1 MADSFVPPQPV
12 RSAARRGLDLR
23 KKWGRGG
30 LSNAEA
36 SDQGIGSGVQR
47 ATNLA
52 NGDAIGL
59 DTIQRM
65 ANFFSRHQKNYRPD
79 QRESDGGPTAG
90 TIAWYLW
97 GGNAGRDWANRIL
110 REQDSMKAGNR
121 NNRSD
126 RQRIR
131 QIRQQA
137 SAIVATTLELE
148 PSASDELTA
157 PAMPADAAKA
167 VQIDPNAHPG
177 AMVALMLSTEQQAQ
191 IAAYRVGDMD
201 NSEADHIT
209 LLYLGDDAQLLTGY
223 KNKVIEALACIASEC
238 EPVAGK
244 LNGYGRFSG
253 NDEVYP
259 VFANYDS
266 PALFRFRAKIIHE
279 LTECCVELP
288 EDHGFTPHLTLGY
301 LPLTGAMPALDV
313 QSLDMN
319 FPGFSLIWAG
329 ERIDYMLFGM
339 GEGDEDE
346 SEDEGKVS
354 IEIEVKGDAV
364 KGFELQSAETQPI
377 ITGIVRAIKSDGE
390 WALEVLG
397 VPFGGHN
404 NGRDS
409 DGEYF
414 SQKTNI
420 YQDKLPS
427 VPAVYFHGWD
437 ENNQPATEPAYIGM
451 ATYDRT
457 DAKGHWYK
465 VILDKASSYAQR
477 VWTAAK
483 QGIARASSGSITHL
497 VRKERDG
504 HITHWPVAEL
514 SIFDA
519 VGKRQ
524 PANQYAV
531 AMPVLKSVY
540 AQAGLTLPDDIST
553 DSAQAPEG
561 AAIGDGRTPSQ
572 GRASAKANET
582 EQLDMISSTGV
593 LNMSEV
599 NIQELVA
606 QSVAAALAQRDAA
619 AKAEADRQAEITNA
633 VKRATEEAA
642 KATRETLQ
650 GEIDAAKA
658 EAEAAKTAAAEARR
672 LPGGGAPHV
681 AKFEAKYDGL
691 SIEDL
696 SFMSGVLNSAK
707 GMRIDGRE
715 SPGTS
720 EGLRRALAIRLL
732 DSNEGEDAGY
742 NAAKAVMPEAVKGM
756 KANELNYSTLSSYG
770 DEWIGVTY
778 STQLWDKIRLQTQIV
793 SRIPTV
799 VVPQG
804 SESIVIPVNTTSPTF
819 YKVAQATAQ
828 DSNPG
833 RVTPTVTTSR
843 MGTTNKTLTVSK
855 LGAAVNY
862 SGELE
867 EDSLIPW
874 IAELRRDLIVEG
886 AEVLEHVVIDG
897 DTATGGT
904 TNIND
909 IGGTPGG
916 TEAFLLFDG
925 FRKLA
930 LVTNTANSRSAG
942 TLTIEDYLETIKLM
956 GLGGKNAVEKSRV
969 SYIVDMF
976 THWKS
981 LELAELKTQDV
992 YSMPTIEE
1000 GVLRRVYGY
1009 DVLTTDN
1016 MHRANQ
1022 DATYGLKANTSGKI
1036 DLDTASNNTTG
1047 SILAVRWDQWR
1058 LGYKRNWTFEVQRD
1072 ALSDSTVIVGMMRV
1086 GMVHRDTEASA
1097 ISYNVTL

>member
-1 MADSFVPPQPV
+1 MADSFVPPQNV
-12 RSAARRGLDLR
+12 RSAARRGLELR

-36 SDQGIGSGVQR
+36 SDEGIGSGVQR

-52 NGDAIGL
+52 NGDAVSL
-59 DTIQRM
+59 ETIQRM
-65 ANFFSRHQKNYRPD
+65 GNFFSRHQKNYRPGVK
-79 QRESDGGPTAG
+79 ESDGGPTAG
-90 TIAWYLW
+90 TIAYLLW
-97 GGNAGRDWANRIL
+97 GSNAGKAWAQRIL
-110 REQDSMKAGNR
+110 REQERMAGKAGQR
-121 NNRSD
+121 NSRSD

-131 QIRQQA
+131 SIRQQA
-137 SAIVATTLELE
+137 QTIVATTLELE
-148 PSASDELTA
+148 PSASDEMTT
-157 PAMPADAAKA
+157 PVDVAKA

-177 AMVALMLSTEQQAQ
+177 AMVALMLTPEQQAQ
-191 IAAYRVGDMD
+191 LAPFRVGDMA

-209 LLYLGDDAQLLTGY
+209 LLYLGDDAQLITGY
-223 KNKVIEALACIASEC
+223 KNKVIEMLACIADEC

-253 NDEVYP
+253 DAEMYP
-259 VFANYDS
+259 VYANYDS
-266 PALFRFRAKIIHE
+266 PALFRLRAKLLHE
-279 LTECCVELP
+279 LTECGIELP
-288 EDHGFTPHLTLGY
+288 ADHGFTPHLTLGY
-301 LPLTGAMPALDV
+301 LTASEAMPDLNMPALD
-313 QSLDMN
+313 LN

-339 GEGDEDE
+339 GEDDEG
-346 SEDEGKVS
+346 EDEGGVS
-354 IEIEVKGDAV
+354 IEIEVKGEAV
-364 KGFELQSAETQPI
+364 KGFELKAAESQPI
-377 ITGIVRAIKSDGE
+377 ITGLVRAIKSDGE

-397 VPFGGHN
+397 VPFGGPN
-404 NGRDS
+404 AGKDS

-414 SQKTNI
+414 SQKTNT
-420 YQDKLPS
+420 YQDHYKS
-427 VPAVYFHGWD
+427 VPAVYYHGYD
-437 ENNQPATEPAYIGM
+437 EHGKPSSEPQFIGM
-451 ATYDRT
+451 AQYDRT

-465 VILDKASSYAQR
+465 VILNKASSYAQR
-477 VWTAAK
+477 VWNAAK

-519 VGKRQ
+519 IGKRQ

-531 AMPVLKSVY
+531 ALPVLKSVY
-540 AQAGLTLPDDIST
+540 AAAGLTWPLDIESP
-553 DSAQAPEG
+553 DSAQTPED
-561 AAIGDGRTPSQ
+561 AAIGDDRTSLR
-572 GRASAKANET
+572 GLASAKANET
-582 EQLDMISSTGV
+582 DTQQDKVSTGV
-593 LNMSEV
+593 NKMDPNEV
-599 NIQELVA
+599 KAL
-606 QSVAAALAQRDAA
+606 VAAALAERDAA
-619 AKAEADRQAEITNA
+619 AKAESDRKVEIENA
-633 VKRATEEAA
+633 AKSAAVEAA
-642 KATRETLQ
+642 KTTREQMQAELDAAKAAA
-650 GEIDAAKA
+650 DAAKA
-658 EAEAAKTAAAEARR
+658 EAAEARR
-672 LPGGGAPHV
+672 LPGGAPHV

-715 SPGTS
+715 SPGTT

-732 DSNEGEDAGY
+732 DSSEGKGDEY
-742 NAAKAVMPEAVKGM
+742 RSAKSAMPEAVKGM

-862 SGELE
+862 TGELE

-874 IAELRRDLIVEG
+874 VAELRRDLINEG
-886 AEVLEHVVIDG
+886 AEVLEHVVVDG
-897 DTATGGT
+897 DTATGAT

-909 IGGTPGG
+909 IGGTPAG

-969 SYIVDMF
+969 SYIIDMF

-1009 DVLTTDN
+1009 DVLTTNN

-1022 DATYGLKANTSGKI
+1022 DATYGLKANTAGKI

-1072 ALSDSTVIVGMMRV
+1072 AISDSTVIVGMMRV
-1086 GMVHRDTEASA
+1086 GMVYRDTEASA

>member
-266 PALFRFRAKIIHE
+266 PALFRLRAKIIHE

-572 GRASAKANET
+572 GLASAKATET
-582 EQLDMISSTGV
+582 DTQQDISSTGV
-593 LNMSEV
+593 NKMDPNDV
-599 NIQELVA
+599 KALVA
-606 QSVAAALAQRDAA
+606 AVFAERDAA
-619 AKAEADRQAEITNA
+619 AKAETDRKVEIENA
-633 VKRATEEAA
+633 AKAAATEAA
-642 KATRETLQ
+642 KAERDAMQAEL
-650 GEIDAAKA
+650 DAAKA
-658 EAEAAKTAAAEARR
+658 ATEAAKAEAAEARR
-672 LPGGGAPHV
+672 LPGGAPHV
-681 AKFEAKYDGL
+681 AKFDVKYDGL

-707 GMRIDGRE
+707 GLRIDGRE
-715 SPGTS
+715 SPGTT

-732 DSNEGEDAGY
+732 DSSEGKGDEY
-742 NAAKAVMPEAVKGM
+742 RSAKSAMPEAVKGM

-942 TLTIEDYLETIKLM
+942 ALTIEDYLETIKLM

-1022 DATYGLKANTSGKI
+1022 DATHGLKANTSGKI

>member
-1 MADSFVPPQPV
+1 MADSFVPPQNV

-23 KKWGRGG
+23 KEWGRGG

-36 SDQGIGSGVQR
+36 SEQGIGSGVQR

-52 NGDAIGL
+52 NGDAVSL

-65 ANFFSRHQKNYRPD
+65 ANFFSRHEKNRGAG
-79 QRESDGGPTAG
+79 EKEGDGGPTAG
-90 TIAWYLW
+90 YIAWQLW
-97 GGNAGRDWANRIL
+97 GGDAGRTWANRIL
-110 REQDSMKAGNR
+110 REQDEGMKAGNR

-131 QIRQQA
+131 DMRKAAQ
-137 SAIVATTLELE
+137 SIVSTSMELE
-148 PSASDELTA
+148 PNETDEA
-157 PAMPADAAKA
+157 PTVPDYVDRTAKA
-167 VQIDPNAHPG
+167 GMDAPNYRSADGDKSCGMCKAYSDGMCKAHDF
-177 AMVALMLSTEQQAQ
+177 AT
-191 IAAYRVGDMD
+191 
-201 NSEADHIT
+201 
-209 LLYLGDDAQLLTGY
+209 GDDM
-223 KNKVIEALACIASEC
+223 VC
-238 EPVAGK
+238 
-244 LNGYGRFSG
+244 
-253 NDEVYP
+253 D
-259 VFANYDS
+259 
-266 PALFRFRAKIIHE
+266 
-279 LTECCVELP
+279 
-288 EDHGFTPHLTLGY
+288 
-301 LPLTGAMPALDV
+301 
-313 QSLDMN
+313 
-319 FPGFSLIWAG
+319 
-329 ERIDYMLFGM
+329 DYAD
-339 GEGDEDE
+339 GEG
-346 SEDEGKVS
+346 EGGVTV
-354 IEIEVKGDAV
+354 EIEVSGAA
-364 KGFELQSAETQPI
+364 KGFDLDATGSQPLI
-377 ITGIVRAIKSDGE
+377 IGMVRAIKSDGE

-397 VPFGGHN
+397 VPFGGP
-404 NGRDS
+404 NGGKDS

-420 YQDKLPS
+420 YAKQYAT
-427 VPAVYFHGWD
+427 VPAVYYHGYD
-437 ENNQPATEPAYIGM
+437 ETGHPSSEPQFIGM
-451 ATYDRT
+451 AKYDRT
-457 DAKGHWYK
+457 DSKGHWFK
-465 VILDKASSYAQR
+465 VILDKANDYAQR
-477 VWTAAK
+477 VWNAAK

-531 AMPVLKSVY
+531 ALPVLKSVY
-540 AQAGLTLPDDIST
+540 AQAGLTLPDDIFT
-553 DSAQAPEG
+553 DSAQTPED
-561 AAIGDGRTPSQ
+561 AAIGGDRTSSQ
-572 GRASAKANET
+572 GRASAKANGT
-582 EQLDMISSTGV
+582 DTQQDISTGV
-593 LNMSEV
+593 TKMEQNQ
-599 NIQELVA
+599 IAELVA
-606 QSVAAALAQRDAA
+606 QSVNVAFAQRDAA

-633 VKRATEEAA
+633 AKSAA
-642 KATRETLQ
+642 DAAVKATREAMQAELDAAKSAA
-650 GEIDAAKA
+650 DAAKA
-658 EAEAAKTAAAEARR
+658 EAAEARR
-672 LPGGGAPHV
+672 LPGGAPHV

-696 SFMSGVLNSAK
+696 AFMSGVLNSAK

-715 SPGTS
+715 SSGTS
-720 EGLRRALAIRLL
+720 DGLRRALAIRLL
-732 DSNEGEDAGY
+732 DSAEGKDAGY
-742 NAAKAVMPEAVKGM
+742 NAAKSAMPDAVKSM
-756 KANELNYSTLSSYG
+756 KANELNYSTLSSFG

-799 VVPQG
+799 IVPQG

-828 DSNPG
+828 DANPG

-874 IAELRRDLIVEG
+874 IAELRRDLIAEG

-897 DTATGGT
+897 DTATGAT

-909 IGGTPGG
+909 IGGTPAGN
-916 TEAFLLFDG
+916 EAFLLFDG

-956 GLGGKNAVEKSRV
+956 GLGGKNAVDKSRV
-969 SYIVDMF
+969 AFILDMF

-1000 GVLRRVYGY
+1000 GLLRRIYGH
-1009 DVLTTDN
+1009 DVLVTNN

-1022 DATYGLKANTSGKI
+1022 DATYGLKANTAGKV

-1072 ALSDSTVIVGMMRV
+1072 AISDSTVIVGMMRV
-1086 GMVHRDTEASA
+1086 GMVYRDTEASA

>member
-1072 ALSDSTVIVGMMRV
+1072 AISDSTVIVGMMRV

>member
-1 MADSFVPPQPV
+1 MADSFAPPQAV
-12 RSAARRGLDLR
+12 RDAARRGLELR

-52 NGDAIGL
+52 NGDAISL
-59 DTIQRM
+59 DTIRRM
-65 ANFFSRHQKNYRPD
+65 ANFFSRHEKNYRPD
-79 QRESDGGPTAG
+79 KKESDGGPTAG
-90 TIAWYLW
+90 TIAYLLW
-97 GGNAGRDWANRIL
+97 GGEPGRTWAARIL
-110 REQDSMKAGNR
+110 REQDDSMKAGNR

-131 QIRQQA
+131 TIRQQA
-137 SAIVATTLELE
+137 ESIVATTLELE
-148 PSASDELTA
+148 PSASDEQTA
-157 PAMPADAAKA
+157 PPDMVDDAEKA
-167 VQIDPNAHPG
+167 VQIDPEAHPG
-177 AMVALMLSTEQQAQ
+177 AMVALMLTPEQQEQ
-191 IAAYRVGDMD
+191 LKQYRPTRLKG
-201 NSEADHIT
+201 EADHLT
-209 LLYLGDDAQLLTGY
+209 LVYLSDDVSEIAEY
-223 KNKVIEALACIASEC
+223 KNVVLSALVSIAQIC
-238 EPVAGK
+238 KPVVGAI
-244 LNGYGRFSG
+244 NGYGRFSG
-253 NDEVYP
+253 NDEEYP
-259 VFANYDS
+259 VYVNFDS
-266 PALFRFRAKIIHE
+266 PQ
-279 LTECCVELP
+279 LP
-288 EDHGFTPHLTLGY
+288 GLREMIVRMCEIERMDMEQEHGFTPHITLGY
-301 LPLTGAMPALDV
+301 LPVETKLPVFDV
-313 QSLDMN
+313 PPIEMTFDKLSLV
-319 FPGFSLIWAG
+319 WAG
-329 ERIDYMLFGM
+329 ERVDLPLGVHPESI
-339 GEGDEDE
+339 GEMTHGYYNEKSAKGEDVQSTE
-346 SEDEGKVS
+346 S
-354 IEIEVKGDAV
+354 
-364 KGFELQSAETQPI
+364 QPI
-377 ITGIVRAIKSDGE
+377 ISGLVRAIKSDGE

-397 VPFGGHN
+397 VPFGGP
-404 NGRDS
+404 NGGKDS

-414 SQKTNI
+414 SSKTNI
-420 YQDKLPS
+420 YAKQYAT
-427 VPAVYFHGWD
+427 VPAVYYHGYD
-437 ENNQPATEPAYIGM
+437 ETGYPSSEPQFIGM
-451 ATYDRT
+451 AQYDRT
-457 DAKGHWYK
+457 DAKGHWFK
-465 VILDKASSYAQR
+465 VILDKANNYAQR

-531 AMPVLKSVY
+531 ALPVLKSVY
-540 AQAGLTLPDDIST
+540 AQAGLTLPDDISP
-553 DSAQAPEG
+553 DSAQTPED
-561 AAIGDGRTPSQ
+561 AAIGAGGTPAQ
-572 GRASAKANET
+572 GRASAKATET
-582 EQLDMISSTGV
+582 DIQQDISTGV
-593 LNMSEV
+593 TKMEENQ
-599 NIQELVA
+599 IAELVA
-606 QSVAAALAQRDAA
+606 QSVDAAFAQRDAA
-619 AKAEADRQAEITNA
+619 AKAEADRQAEIANA
-633 VKRATEEAA
+633 AKSAA
-642 KATRETLQ
+642 DAAMKATREAMQAEL
-650 GEIDAAKA
+650 DAAKA
-658 EAEAAKTAAAEARR
+658 AAAAAKAEAAEARR
-672 LPGGGAPHV
+672 LPGGAPHV

-732 DSNEGEDAGY
+732 DSSEGKDAGY
-742 NAAKAVMPEAVKGM
+742 NAAKSAMPEAVKSM

-828 DSNPG
+828 DANPG

-862 SGELE
+862 TGELE

-874 IAELRRDLIVEG
+874 IAELRRDLIAEG

-897 DTATGGT
+897 DTATGAT

-909 IGGTPGG
+909 IGGTPAGN
-916 TEAFLLFDG
+916 EAFLLFDG

-969 SYIVDMF
+969 AYIVDMF

-1009 DVLTTDN
+1009 DVLTTNN

-1072 ALSDSTVIVGMMRV
+1072 AISDSTIIVGMMRV
-1086 GMVHRDTEASA
+1086 GMVYRDTEASA